1 MPAGES
7 FYITTPIYYPSDVP
21 HIGHGYTSVATDTL
35 ARWHRQAGDDTWM
48 LTGTDEHGQ
57 KMLRA
62 AAANG
67 VTPQQWVDKLVS
79 ESWFP
84 LLETLD
90 VANDDFIRTTQERHE
105 KNVQVFF
112 QRLYDAGYIYAGE
125 YEALYCVGCEEF
137 KPESEIV
144 DGTGPF
150 EGLKVC
156 AIHSKP
162 LELLQEKN
170 YFFKLSEFG
179 DRLLELYKTEPDF
192 VRPHSARNEVVS
204 FVSQGLKDLSISRST
219 FDWGI
224 PLPWD
229 ESHVIYVWVDAL
241 LNYVTAVGYGA
252 STGSAAEGGSAAE
265 DGAAGGGGSA
275 GDGGSAGGDGDG
287 EFARRWPAYHVVGKD
302 ILRFHAVIWPA
313 LLMAAGL
320 DVPKGVFA
328 HGWLLVGGEKMSKSK
343 LTGIAPTEITDVF
356 GSDAYRYYFLSAI
369 AFGQD
374 GSFSWEDLSARYQA
388 ELANGFGN
396 LASRTIAMI
405 EKYFDGVVPEADEY
419 TEQDLAIQ
427 KIVADAATAADAA
440 IEQFRIDE
448 AISAIWT
455 IVDALNG
462 YITENEPWALARD
475 EARRGRLATVLYT
488 CAEGLRALAVLLSPV
503 MPQST
508 QKLWSALGAA
518 ETLGGL
524 PDQPIREAGAWGGLR
539 PGTAVSTLTPLFPRV
554 EQS

>member
-1 MPAGES
+1 MTSGGS
-7 FYITTPIYYPSDVP
+7 FYITTPIYYPSDLP
-21 HIGHGYTSVATDTL
+21 HIGHGYTSVAVDTL

-62 AAANG
+62 ATANG
-67 VTPQQWVDKLVS
+67 VTPQEWVDKLVE

-84 LLETLD
+84 LLKTLD
-90 VANDDFIRTTQERHE
+90 VANDDFIRTTQPRHE
-105 KNVQVFF
+105 ERVKKFVQA
-112 QRLYDAGYIYAGE
+112 LYDSGYIYAGE

-137 KPESEIV
+137 KPEAEIV

-170 YFFKLSEFG
+170 YFFKLSEFQ
-179 DRLLELYKTEPDF
+179 DRLLELYRSQPDF
-192 VRPHSARNEVVS
+192 VRPDSARNEVVS
-204 FVSQGLKDLSISRST
+204 FVRSGLKDLSISRSA

-224 PLPWD
+224 RVPWD

-241 LNYVTAVGYGA
+241 LNYATAVGYGDDP
-252 STGSAAEGGSAAE
+252 AEFE
-265 DGAAGGGGSA
+265 
-275 GDGGSAGGDGDG
+275 
-287 EFARRWPAYHVVGKD
+287 RRWPAYHVVGKD

-313 LLMAAGL
+313 MLMAAGL
-320 DVPKGVFA
+320 EVPKGIFA

-356 GSDAYRYYFLSAI
+356 GSDAYRFYFLSAI

-405 EKYFDGVVPEADEY
+405 GRYFDGVVPTPGEP
-419 TEQDLAIQ
+419 TELDLRVQ
-427 KIVADAATAADAA
+427 RTVADAATAADAA
-440 IEQFRIDE
+440 MTAFRPDE

-455 IVDALNG
+455 IVDELNG
-462 YITENEPWALARD
+462 YITENEPWALAKDDANR
-475 EARRGRLATVLYT
+475 ERLSTVLYT
-488 CAEGLRALAVLLSPV
+488 AAEGLRALAVLLSPV

-508 QKLWSALGAA
+508 ATLWDALGAPGEVTA
-518 ETLGGL
+518 
-524 PDQPIREAGAWGGLR
+524 QPLREAGTWGQL
-539 PGTAVSTLTPLFPRV
+539 PAGTRVGTLAPLFPRV
-554 EQS
+554 EQSA

>member
-1 MPAGES
+1 MTSGRS

-21 HIGHGYTSVATDTL
+21 HIGHGYTTVAVDTL

-62 AAANG
+62 ATANG

-84 LLETLD
+84 LLKALD

-105 KNVQVFF
+105 RNVQTFF
-112 QRLYDAGYIYAGE
+112 QALYDRGYIYAGE

-170 YFFKLSEFG
+170 YFFKLSEFQ
-179 DRLLELYKTEPDF
+179 DKLLELYKTDF
-192 VRPHSARNEVVS
+192 IQPESARNEVVS
-204 FVSQGLKDLSISRST
+204 FVKQGLKDLSVSRST

-224 PLPWD
+224 KVPWD
-229 ESHVIYVWVDAL
+229 ETHVIYVWIDAL
-241 LNYVTAVGYGA
+241 LNYATAVGYG
-252 STGSAAEGGSAAE
+252 SDPEQ
-265 DGAAGGGGSA
+265 
-275 GDGGSAGGDGDG
+275 
-287 EFARRWPAYHVVGKD
+287 FARRWPAHHVVGKD

-313 LLMAAGL
+313 MLMAAGL
-320 DVPKGVFA
+320 EVPRSVFA

-356 GSDAYRYYFLSAI
+356 GSDAYRFYFLSAI

-396 LASRTIAMI
+396 LASRTTAMI
-405 EKYFDGVVPEADEY
+405 ERYFEGVVPPAGTPEEIDLRVQRTVAEAAAAADE
-419 TEQDLAIQ
+419 
-427 KIVADAATAADAA
+427 A
-440 IEQFRIDE
+440 IERFRIDE
-448 AISAIWT
+448 AIAAIWT
-455 IVDALNG
+455 IVDELNG
-462 YITENEPWALARD
+462 YITETAPWVIAKDDTQR
-475 EARRGRLATVLYT
+475 ERLGTVLYT
-488 CAEGLRALAVLLSPV
+488 AAEGLRALAVLLSPV

-508 QKLWSALGAA
+508 EKLWVALGAA
-518 ETLGGL
+518 DSLGRL
-524 PDQPIREAGAWGGLR
+524 QDQPIREAGTWGQLK
-539 PGTAVSTLTPLFPRV
+539 PGTSVNGLAPLFPRI
-554 EQS
+554 EQ

>member
-1 MPAGES
+1 MTSGRQS

-21 HIGHGYTSVATDTL
+21 HIGHGYTTVAVDTL

-57 KMLRA
+57 KMMRA
-62 AAANG
+62 ASANG
-67 VTPQQWVDKLVS
+67 VTPQEWVDKLVT

-84 LLETLD
+84 LLKTLD
-90 VANDDFIRTTQERHE
+90 VANDDFIRTTQARHE
-105 KNVQVFF
+105 ERVQQFV
-112 QRLYDAGYIYAGE
+112 QAIYDRGYIYAGE

-144 DGTGPF
+144 DGTGAF

-170 YFFKLSEFG
+170 YFFKLSEFQ
-179 DRLLELYKTEPDF
+179 DKLLELYSTVPDF
-192 VRPHSARNEVVS
+192 VRPDSARNEVVS
-204 FVSQGLKDLSISRST
+204 FVKNGLKDLSISRSA

-224 PLPWD
+224 TVPWD
-229 ESHVIYVWVDAL
+229 EQHVIYVWVDAL
-241 LNYVTAVGYGA
+241 LNYATAIGYG
-252 STGSAAEGGSAAE
+252 TDPE
-265 DGAAGGGGSA
+265 
-275 GDGGSAGGDGDG
+275 

-313 LLMAAGL
+313 MLMAAGL
-320 DVPKGVFA
+320 EVPRGVFA

-356 GSDAYRYYFLSAI
+356 GSDAYRFYFLSAI

-396 LASRTIAMI
+396 LASRTTAMV
-405 EKYFDGVVPEADEY
+405 EKYFEGVVPPAAGYLEG
-419 TEQDLAIQ
+419 DLAIQ
-427 KIVADAATAADAA
+427 RTVADAATAADAA
-440 IEQFRIDE
+440 MERFRIDE
-448 AISAIWT
+448 AISSIWT
-455 IVDALNG
+455 IVDALNL
-462 YITENEPWALARD
+462 YITENEPWALAKD
-475 EARRGRLATVLYT
+475 EAQRARLGTVLYT
-488 CAEGLRALAVLLSPV
+488 AAEGLRALAVLLSPV
-503 MPQST
+503 MPEST
-508 QKLWSALGAA
+508 EKLWIALGAA
-518 ETLGGL
+518 ESVGRLQ
-524 PDQPIREAGAWGGLR
+524 DQPLREAGGWGVLK
-539 PGTAVSTLTPLFPRV
+539 PGTSVNGLAPLFPRV
-554 EQS
+554 EQTAT

>member
-1 MPAGES
+1 MTSGGS
-7 FYITTPIYYPSDVP
+7 FYITTPIYYPSDLP
-21 HIGHGYTSVATDTL
+21 HIGHGYTTVAVDAL

-67 VTPQQWVDKLVS
+67 VTPQAWVDKLVQ

-90 VANDDFIRTTQERHE
+90 VANDDFIRTTQPRHE
-105 KNVQVFF
+105 ERVQQFV
-112 QRLYDAGYIYAGE
+112 QALYDRGYIYAGE

-144 DGTGPF
+144 DGTGAF

-170 YFFKLSEFG
+170 YFFKLSEFQ
-179 DRLLELYKTEPDF
+179 DRLLELYRTEPDF
-192 VRPHSARNEVVS
+192 VRPDSARNEVVS
-204 FVSQGLKDLSISRST
+204 FVKSGLKDLSISRSA

-229 ESHVIYVWVDAL
+229 SSHVIYVWVDAL
-241 LNYVTAVGYGA
+241 LNYATAVGYG
-252 STGSAAEGGSAAE
+252 TDPEQ
-265 DGAAGGGGSA
+265 
-275 GDGGSAGGDGDG
+275 
-287 EFARRWPAYHVVGKD
+287 FARRWPAYHVVGKD

-313 LLMAAGL
+313 MLMALGL
-320 DVPKGVFA
+320 DVPRGVFA

-356 GSDAYRYYFLSAI
+356 GSDAYRFYFLSAI
-369 AFGQD
+369 PFGHD

-396 LASRTIAMI
+396 LASRTTAMI
-405 EKYFDGVVPEADEY
+405 ARYFDGAVPAPGEDN
-419 TEQDLAIQ
+419 DNDRRIQ
-427 KIVADAATAADAA
+427 QVVADAATAADAA
-440 IEQFRIDE
+440 MERFRPDE
-448 AISAIWT
+448 AITAIWT

-462 YITENEPWALARD
+462 YITDNEPWALAKDDAQR
-475 EARRGRLATVLYT
+475 ARLGTVLYT
-488 CAEGLRALAVLLSPV
+488 AAEGLRALAVLLSPI
-503 MPQST
+503 MPDAT
-508 QKLWSALGAA
+508 QKLWAALGAA
-518 ETLGGL
+518 ERLA
-524 PDQPIREAGAWGGLR
+524 DQPLREAGTWGRLK
-539 PGTAVSTLTPLFPRV
+539 PGTTVTALAPLFPRV
-554 EQS
+554 EQSA

>member
-1 MPAGES
+1 MARIRPRIDGMSAGES

-21 HIGHGYTSVATDTL
+21 HIGHGYTTVAVDTL

-57 KMLRA
+57 KMMRA

-67 VTPQQWVDKLVS
+67 VAPQEWVDKLVS

-90 VANDDFIRTTQERHE
+90 VANDDFIRTTQPRHE
-105 KNVQVFF
+105 ERVRRFVQAI
-112 QRLYDAGYIYAGE
+112 YDRGYIYAGE
-125 YEALYCVGCEEF
+125 FEALYCVGCEEF
-137 KPESEIV
+137 KTEADIA
-144 DGTGPF
+144 DGTGAF

-156 AIHSKP
+156 TIHSKP

-170 YFFKLSEFG
+170 YFFKLSEFQ
-179 DRLLELYKTEPDF
+179 DRLLELYKTQPDF
-192 VRPHSARNEVVS
+192 VRPTSARNEVVS

-224 PLPWD
+224 SVPWD

-241 LNYVTAVGYGA
+241 LNYATAVGYGSDPA
-252 STGSAAEGGSAAE
+252 SES
-265 DGAAGGGGSA
+265 GA
-275 GDGGSAGGDGDG
+275 
-287 EFARRWPAYHVVGKD
+287 EFARRWPGYHVVGKD

-313 LLMAAGL
+313 MLMAAGL
-320 DVPKGVFA
+320 EVPKGVFA

-356 GSDAYRYYFLSAI
+356 GSDAYRFYFLSAI

-374 GSFSWEDLSARYQA
+374 GSFSWEDLAARYQA

-396 LASRTIAMI
+396 LASRTVAMI
-405 EKYFDGVVPEADEY
+405 EKYFGGVVPAPGEY
-419 TEQDLAIQ
+419 TDADRAIQ
-427 KIVADAATAADAA
+427 QIVADAAKNADAA
-440 IEQFRIDE
+440 MEQFQPSDAID
-448 AISAIWT
+448 AIWT
-455 IVDALNG
+455 IVEELNG
-462 YITENEPWALARD
+462 YITENEPWVLAKD
-475 EARRGRLATVLYT
+475 EATRSRLATVLYT

-508 QKLWSALGAA
+508 AKLWSALGAEA
-518 ETLGGL
+518 ALGAL
-524 PDQPIREAGAWGGLR
+524 QAQPLREAGRWGQL
-539 PGTAVSTLTPLFPRV
+539 PVGTQVQTLAPLFPRV
-554 EQS
+554 EQAD

>member
-1 MPAGES
+1 MTSGRS

-21 HIGHGYTSVATDTL
+21 HIGHGYTTVAVDTL

-57 KMLRA
+57 KMMRA
-62 AAANG
+62 ASANG
-67 VTPQQWVDKLVS
+67 VTPQEWVDKLVG

-84 LLETLD
+84 LLKTLD
-90 VANDDFIRTTQERHE
+90 VANDDFIRTTQPRHE
-105 KNVQVFF
+105 ERVKQFVQAI
-112 QRLYDAGYIYAGE
+112 YDRGYIYAGE

-170 YFFKLSEFG
+170 YFFKLSEFQ
-179 DRLLELYKTEPDF
+179 DRLLELYAGSDF
-192 VRPHSARNEVVS
+192 IRPESARNEVVS
-204 FVSQGLKDLSISRST
+204 FVKQGLKDLSISRSA

-224 PLPWD
+224 TVPWD

-241 LNYVTAVGYGA
+241 LNYATAVGYG
-252 STGSAAEGGSAAE
+252 SDPE
-265 DGAAGGGGSA
+265 
-275 GDGGSAGGDGDG
+275 

-313 LLMAAGL
+313 MLMAAGV
-320 DVPKGVFA
+320 DVPRGVFA

-356 GSDAYRYYFLSAI
+356 GSDAYRFYFLSAI

-396 LASRTIAMI
+396 LASRTTAMI
-405 EKYFDGVVPEADEY
+405 ERYFEGIVPPAGSYAEAD
-419 TEQDLAIQ
+419 LHIQ
-427 KIVADAATAADAA
+427 KTVADAAAAADAA
-440 IEQFRIDE
+440 IERFRIDE
-448 AISAIWT
+448 AITSVWT
-455 IVDALNG
+455 IVDALNL
-462 YITENEPWALARD
+462 YITENEPWALAKD
-475 EARRGRLATVLYT
+475 EAQRERLGTVLYT
-488 CAEGLRALAVLLSPV
+488 AAEGLRALAVLLSPV
-503 MPQST
+503 MPVST
-508 QKLWSALGAA
+508 EKLWIALGAA
-518 ETLGGL
+518 ETLGRL
-524 PDQPIREAGAWGGLR
+524 QDQPIREAGGWGILK
-539 PGTAVSTLTPLFPRV
+539 PGTSVNGLAPLFPRV
-554 EQS
+554 EQSV

>member
-1 MPAGES
+1 MSTGKS
-7 FYITTPIYYPSDVP
+7 FYITTPIYYPSDLP
-21 HIGHGYTSVATDTL
+21 HIGHGYTTVAVDAL

-48 LTGTDEHGQ
+48 LSGTDEHGQ

-67 VTPQQWVDKLVS
+67 VTPQEWVDKLVA
-79 ESWFP
+79 ESWYP
-84 LLETLD
+84 LLRTLD
-90 VANDDFIRTTQERHE
+90 VANDDFIRTTQPRHE
-105 KNVQVFF
+105 ERVQEFVKA
-112 QRLYDAGYIYAGE
+112 LYDRGHIYAGE

-144 DGTGPF
+144 DGMGAF

-170 YFFKLSEFG
+170 YFFKLSEFQ

-192 VRPHSARNEVVS
+192 VRPEPARNEVVS
-204 FVSQGLKDLSISRST
+204 FVRSGLKDLSISRSA

-224 PLPWD
+224 TVPWD
-229 ESHVIYVWVDAL
+229 PSHVIYVWVDAL
-241 LNYVTAVGYGA
+241 LNYATAVGYG
-252 STGSAAEGGSAAE
+252 TDPEQ
-265 DGAAGGGGSA
+265 
-275 GDGGSAGGDGDG
+275 
-287 EFARRWPAYHVVGKD
+287 FARRWPAYHVVGKD

-313 LLMAAGL
+313 MLMAAGL
-320 DVPKGVFA
+320 DVPRGVFA

-356 GSDAYRYYFLSAI
+356 GSDAYRFYFLSAI

-396 LASRTIAMI
+396 LASRTTAMI
-405 EKYFDGVVPEADEY
+405 ERYFEGIVPPAAAY
-419 TEQDLAIQ
+419 TEGDLGIQ
-427 KIVADAATAADAA
+427 RIVADAAAAADQAM
-440 IEQFRIDE
+440 ERFRPDE
-448 AISAIWT
+448 AIAAIWT

-462 YITENEPWALARD
+462 YITENEPWALAKDDAER
-475 EARRGRLATVLYT
+475 ARLGTVLYT
-488 CAEGLRALAVLLSPV
+488 ASEGLRALAVLLSPF
-503 MPQST
+503 MPEAT
-508 QKLWSALGAA
+508 AKLWVALGHAGRLQD
-518 ETLGGL
+518 E
-524 PDQPIREAGAWGGLR
+524 PIRDAGQWGVLV
-539 PGTAVSTLTPLFPRV
+539 PGTSVNGLAPLFPRV
-554 EQS
+554 EQDA

>member
-1 MPAGES
+1 MPAGQS

-21 HIGHGYTSVATDTL
+21 HIGHGYTTVAVDTL

-48 LTGTDEHGQ
+48 LTGSDEHGQ

-62 AAANG
+62 AAANNM
-67 VTPQQWVDKLVS
+67 TPQEWVDRLVG
-79 ESWFP
+79 EAWLP

-105 KNVQVFF
+105 HRVQKFV
-112 QRLYDAGYIYAGE
+112 QAIYDRGYIYAGE

-137 KPESEIV
+137 KPDAEIV

-170 YFFKLSEFG
+170 YFFKLSEFQ
-179 DRLLELYKTEPDF
+179 DKLLELYRTQPDF
-192 VRPHSARNEVVS
+192 IRPESARNEVVS
-204 FVSQGLKDLSISRST
+204 FVRQGLKDLSISRSA

-224 PLPWD
+224 KVPWD
-229 ESHVIYVWVDAL
+229 ENHVIYVWVDAL
-241 LNYVTAVGYGA
+241 LNYVTAVGYGDD
-252 STGSAAEGGSAAE
+252 S
-265 DGAAGGGGSA
+265 D
-275 GDGGSAGGDGDG
+275 
-287 EFARRWPAYHVVGKD
+287 EFERRWPAYHVVGKD

-313 LLMAAGL
+313 MLMAAGV

-343 LTGIAPTEITDVF
+343 LTGIAPSEIIDVF
-356 GSDAYRYYFLSAI
+356 GSDAYRFYFLSAI
-369 AFGQD
+369 AFGHD
-374 GSFSWEDLSARYQA
+374 GSFSWEDLAARYQA

-396 LASRTIAMI
+396 LASRTVAMI
-405 EKYFDGVVPEADEY
+405 EKYFDGTVPAAADY
-419 TEQDLAIQ
+419 TEQDLHVQ
-427 KIVADAATAADAA
+427 KIVADAAKNADAA
-440 IEQFRIDE
+440 IEQFRLDE
-448 AISAIWT
+448 AIESIWT
-455 IVDALNG
+455 IVDELNG

-475 EARRGRLATVLYT
+475 EDQRERLGTVLYT

-508 QKLWSALGAA
+508 EKLWQALGVTD
-518 ETLGGL
+518 TLGAL
-524 PDQPIREAGAWGGLR
+524 TEQPIREAGTWGVLR
-539 PGTAVSTLTPLFPRV
+539 PGTTVNTLAPLFPRV
-554 EQS
+554 EASA

>member
-1 MPAGES
+1 VTSGRS

-21 HIGHGYTSVATDTL
+21 HIGHGYTTVAVDTL

-67 VTPQQWVDKLVS
+67 ATPQEWVDKLVS

-84 LLETLD
+84 VLDTLD
-90 VANDDFIRTTQERHE
+90 VANDDFIRTTQPRHE
-105 KNVQVFF
+105 ERVREFVQAIFD
-112 QRLYDAGYIYAGE
+112 RGYIYAGE
-125 YEALYCVGCEEF
+125 FEALYCVGCEEF
-137 KPESEIV
+137 KTEAEIV
-144 DGTGPF
+144 DGAGPF

-170 YFFKLSEFG
+170 YFFKLSEFQ
-179 DRLLELYKTEPDF
+179 DRLLELYRSVPDF
-192 VRPHSARNEVVS
+192 IRPDSARNEVVS
-204 FVSQGLKDLSISRST
+204 FVKSGLKDLSISRST

-224 PLPWD
+224 KVPWD

-241 LNYVTAVGYGA
+241 LNYATAIGYG
-252 STGSAAEGGSAAE
+252 TDPEQ
-265 DGAAGGGGSA
+265 
-275 GDGGSAGGDGDG
+275 
-287 EFARRWPAYHVVGKD
+287 FARRWPAYHVVGKD

-313 LLMAAGL
+313 MLMAAGVE
-320 DVPKGVFA
+320 VPRGVFA

-356 GSDAYRYYFLSAI
+356 GSDAYRFYFLSAI

-396 LASRTIAMI
+396 LASRTVAMI
-405 EKYFDGVVPEADEY
+405 GRYFDGVLPAPGEPAEG
-419 TEQDLAIQ
+419 DLAIQ
-427 KIVADAATAADAA
+427 RTVSDAATAADAA
-440 IEQFRIDE
+440 IERFRIDE

-455 IVDALNG
+455 IVDELNG
-462 YITENEPWALARD
+462 YITDNEPWALAKDDAQR
-475 EARRGRLATVLYT
+475 ERLGTVLYT
-488 CAEGLRALAVLLSPV
+488 AAEGLRALATLLSPV
-503 MPQST
+503 MPIAT
-508 QKLWSALGAA
+508 AKLWAALGASDA
-518 ETLGGL
+518 LGAL
-524 PDQPIREAGAWGGLR
+524 LDQPIREAGEWGRLQ
-539 PGTAVSTLTPLFPRV
+539 PGTAVQTLTPLFPRV
-554 EQS
+554 EQA

>member
-1 MPAGES
+1 VSNGRS
-7 FYITTPIYYPSDVP
+7 FYITTPIYYPSDLP
-21 HIGHGYTSVATDTL
+21 HIGHGYTTVAVDTL

-67 VTPQQWVDKLVS
+67 VTPQEWVDRLVE

-84 LLETLD
+84 LLKTLD
-90 VANDDFIRTTQERHE
+90 VANDDFIRTTQPRHE
-105 KNVQVFF
+105 ERVQQFV
-112 QRLYDAGYIYAGE
+112 QALYDRGYIYAGE

-144 DGTGPF
+144 DGTGAF

-179 DRLLELYKTEPDF
+179 DRLLELYKTVPDF
-192 VRPHSARNEVVS
+192 VRPESARNEVVS
-204 FVSQGLKDLSISRST
+204 FVKSGLKDLSISRSA

-224 PLPWD
+224 RVPWD
-229 ESHVIYVWVDAL
+229 DSHVIYVWVDAL
-241 LNYVTAVGYGA
+241 LNYATAVGYG
-252 STGSAAEGGSAAE
+252 T
-265 DGAAGGGGSA
+265 DP
-275 GDGGSAGGDGDG
+275 DQ
-287 EFARRWPAYHVVGKD
+287 FARRWPAYHVVGKD

-313 LLMAAGL
+313 MLMAAGL
-320 DVPKGVFA
+320 EVPRGVFA

-343 LTGIAPTEITDVF
+343 LTGIAPQEITDVF
-356 GSDAYRYYFLSAI
+356 GSDAYRFYFLSAI

-396 LASRTIAMI
+396 LASRTTAMI
-405 EKYFDGVVPEADEY
+405 ERYFEGIVPEPGEY
-419 TEQDLAIQ
+419 GDRDRVAQETVASAAIR
-427 KIVADAATAADAA
+427 ADAA
-440 IEQFRIDE
+440 IEQFRPDE
-448 AISAIWT
+448 AITAIWS
-455 IVDALNG
+455 IVDDLNG
-462 YITENEPWALARD
+462 YITENEPWALAKDAAQR
-475 EARRGRLATVLYT
+475 ERLGTVLYT
-488 CAEGLRALAVLLSPV
+488 AAEGLRALAVLLSPI
-503 MPQST
+503 MPEST
-508 QKLWSALGAA
+508 EKLWVALGAA
-518 ETLGGL
+518 ETLGRL
-524 PDQPIREAGAWGGLR
+524 EDQPLREAGEWGALR
-539 PGTAVSTLTPLFPRV
+539 PGTSVNGLAPLFPRI
-554 EQS
+554 EQ

>member
-1 MPAGES
+1 MTSGGS
-7 FYITTPIYYPSDVP
+7 FYITTPIYYPSDLP
-21 HIGHGYTSVATDTL
+21 HIGHGYTSVAVDTL

-62 AAANG
+62 ATANG
-67 VTPQQWVDKLVS
+67 VTPQEWVDKLVE

-84 LLETLD
+84 LLKTLD
-90 VANDDFIRTTQERHE
+90 VANDDFIRTTQPRHE
-105 KNVQVFF
+105 ERVKKFVQA
-112 QRLYDAGYIYAGE
+112 LYDSGYIYAGE

-137 KPESEIV
+137 KPEAEIV

-170 YFFKLSEFG
+170 YFFKLSEFQ
-179 DRLLELYKTEPDF
+179 DRLLELYRSQPDF
-192 VRPHSARNEVVS
+192 VRPDSARNEVVS
-204 FVSQGLKDLSISRST
+204 FVRSGLKDLSISRSA

-224 PLPWD
+224 RVPWD

-241 LNYVTAVGYGA
+241 LNYATAVGYGDDP
-252 STGSAAEGGSAAE
+252 AEFE
-265 DGAAGGGGSA
+265 
-275 GDGGSAGGDGDG
+275 
-287 EFARRWPAYHVVGKD
+287 RRWPAYHVVGKD

-313 LLMAAGL
+313 MLMAAGL
-320 DVPKGVFA
+320 EVPKGIFA

-356 GSDAYRYYFLSAI
+356 GSDAYRFYFLSAI

-405 EKYFDGVVPEADEY
+405 GRYFDGFVPTPGEP
-419 TEQDLAIQ
+419 TELDLRVQ
-427 KIVADAATAADAA
+427 RTVADAATAADAA
-440 IEQFRIDE
+440 MTAFRPDE

-455 IVDALNG
+455 IVDELNG
-462 YITENEPWALARD
+462 YITENEPWALAKDDANR
-475 EARRGRLATVLYT
+475 ERLSTVLYT
-488 CAEGLRALAVLLSPV
+488 AAEGLRALAVLLSPV

-508 QKLWSALGAA
+508 ATLWGALGAPGELTA
-518 ETLGGL
+518 
-524 PDQPIREAGAWGGLR
+524 QPLREAGTWGQL
-539 PGTAVSTLTPLFPRV
+539 PAGTRVGTLAPLFPRV
-554 EQS
+554 EQSA

>member
-21 HIGHGYTSVATDTL
+21 HIGHGYTSVAVDTL

-62 AAANG
+62 AAANN
-67 VTPQQWVDKLVS
+67 VTPQEWVDKLVT
-79 ESWFP
+79 EAWFP
-84 LLETLD
+84 LLKTLD

-105 KNVQVFF
+105 ERVKKFVQAI
-112 QRLYDAGYIYAGE
+112 YDRGYIYAGE

-137 KPESEIV
+137 KPESEIL

-170 YFFKLSEFG
+170 YFFKLSEFQ
-179 DRLLELYKTEPDF
+179 DRLLELYKEQPGF
-192 VRPHSARNEVVS
+192 IRPESARNEVVS
-204 FVSQGLKDLSISRST
+204 FVRQGLKDLSISRSA

-224 PLPWD
+224 EVPWD
-229 ESHVIYVWVDAL
+229 DAHVIYVWVDAL
-241 LNYVTAVGYGA
+241 LNYATAVGYGDDDA
-252 STGSAAEGGSAAE
+252 NF
-265 DGAAGGGGSA
+265 D
-275 GDGGSAGGDGDG
+275 
-287 EFARRWPAYHVVGKD
+287 RRWPAYHVVGKD

-313 LLMAAGL
+313 MLMAAGV

-356 GSDAYRYYFLSAI
+356 GSDAYRFYFLSAI

-374 GSFSWEDLSARYQA
+374 GSFSWEDLAARYQA

-396 LASRTIAMI
+396 LASRTTAMI
-405 EKYFDGVVPEADEY
+405 EKYFEGIVPPAGEY
-419 TEQDLAIQ
+419 TEKDLSIQ
-427 KIVADAATAADAA
+427 QIVADAATKADAA

-448 AISAIWT
+448 AISSIWK

-475 EARRGRLATVLYT
+475 EAQRERLGTVLYT

-508 QKLWSALGAA
+508 EKLWEALGAGDD
-518 ETLGGL
+518 LGRL
-524 PDQPIREAGAWGGLR
+524 QDQPIREAGAWGALK
-539 PGTAVSTLTPLFPRV
+539 PGTSVNGLAPLFPRV
-554 EQS
+554 ETTA

>member
-1 MPAGES
+1 MSTDRS

-21 HIGHGYTSVATDTL
+21 HIGHGYTTVAVDAL
-35 ARWHRQAGDDTWM
+35 ARWHRQSGDDTWM

-57 KMLRA
+57 KMMRA

-67 VTPQQWVDKLVS
+67 ATPQEWVDKLVS

-90 VANDDFIRTTQERHE
+90 VANDDFIRTTQPRHE
-105 KNVQVFF
+105 ERVREFVQAI
-112 QRLYDAGYIYAGE
+112 YDREYIYAGE
-125 YEALYCVGCEEF
+125 FEALYCVGCEEF
-137 KPESEIV
+137 KTESEIL
-144 DGTGPF
+144 DGTGAF
-150 EGLKVC
+150 EGLKIC

-170 YFFKLSEFG
+170 YFFKLSEFQ
-179 DRLLELYKTEPDF
+179 DRLLELYRTEPDF
-192 VRPHSARNEVVS
+192 VRPESARNEVVS
-204 FVSQGLKDLSISRST
+204 FVKQGLKDLSISRST

-224 PLPWD
+224 TVPWD

-241 LNYVTAVGYGA
+241 LNYATAVGF
-252 STGSAAEGGSAAE
+252 GSDPEQF
-265 DGAAGGGGSA
+265 DK
-275 GDGGSAGGDGDG
+275 
-287 EFARRWPAYHVVGKD
+287 RWPAYHVVGKD

-313 LLMAAGL
+313 MLMAAGV

-356 GSDAYRYYFLSAI
+356 GSDAYRFYFLSAI

-405 EKYFDGVVPEADEY
+405 ERYFAGVVPAAGVPTPADDVVAK
-419 TEQDLAIQ
+419 T
-427 KIVADAATAADAA
+427 VADAASAADAA
-440 IEQFRIDE
+440 IERFRIDE
-448 AISAIWT
+448 AVAAIWT
-455 IVDALNG
+455 IVDVLNG
-462 YITENEPWALARD
+462 YITENEPWALAKD
-475 EARRGRLATVLYT
+475 ETKRERLGTVLYT
-488 CAEGLRALAVLLSPV
+488 AAEGLRALAVLLSPV
-503 MPQST
+503 MPVAT
-508 QKLWSALGAA
+508 EKLWTSLGVTERLGALQA
-518 ETLGGL
+518 QPLRDAGRWGQL
-524 PDQPIREAGAWGGLR
+524 PV
-539 PGTAVSTLTPLFPRV
+539 GTKVAALSPLFPRI
-554 EQS
+554 EQSV

>member
-1 MPAGES
+1 MTSGRS

-21 HIGHGYTSVATDTL
+21 HIGHGYTTVAVDTL

-57 KMLRA
+57 KMMRA

-67 VTPQQWVDKLVS
+67 ATPQEWVDKLVG

-84 LLETLD
+84 LLKTLD
-90 VANDDFIRTTQERHE
+90 VANDDFIRTSQLRHE
-105 KNVQVFF
+105 ERVATFVQA
-112 QRLYDAGYIYAGE
+112 LYDRGYIYAGE
-125 YEALYCVGCEEF
+125 FEALYCVGCEEF
-137 KPESEIV
+137 KTEAEIV

-170 YFFKLSEFG
+170 YFFKLSEFQ
-179 DRLLELYKTEPDF
+179 DRLLELYKTVPDF
-192 VRPHSARNEVVS
+192 VRPESARNEVVS
-204 FVSQGLKDLSISRST
+204 FVKNGLKDLSISRST

-224 PLPWD
+224 QVPWD
-229 ESHVIYVWVDAL
+229 DAHVIYVWVDAL
-241 LNYVTAVGYGA
+241 LNYATAVGYGNDP
-252 STGSAAEGGSAAE
+252 EQ
-265 DGAAGGGGSA
+265 
-275 GDGGSAGGDGDG
+275 
-287 EFARRWPAYHVVGKD
+287 FARRWPAYHVVGKD

-313 LLMAAGL
+313 MLMAAGL
-320 DVPKGVFA
+320 EVPRGVFA

-356 GSDAYRYYFLSAI
+356 GSDAYRFYFLSAI

-405 EKYFDGVVPEADEY
+405 ERYFEGIVPPAGET
-419 TEQDLAIQ
+419 TEIDRAIQ
-427 KIVADAATAADAA
+427 QTVADAATNADAA
-440 IEQFRIDE
+440 IEKFRIDE
-448 AISAIWT
+448 AIAAIWT

-462 YITENEPWALARD
+462 YITDNEPWALAKDPEKR
-475 EARRGRLATVLYT
+475 ERLATVLYT
-488 CAEGLRALAVLLSPV
+488 AAEGLRALAVLLSPV
-503 MPQST
+503 MPVST
-508 QKLWSALGAA
+508 EKLWIALGAA
-518 ETLGGL
+518 ESIGRLH
-524 PDQPIREAGAWGGLR
+524 DQPLRDAGEWGVLR
-539 PGTAVSTLTPLFPRV
+539 PGSSVNGLSPLFPRV
-554 EQS
+554 EQA

>member
-1 MPAGES
+1 MTSGES

-21 HIGHGYTSVATDTL
+21 HIGHGYTTVAVDAL

-67 VTPQQWVDKLVS
+67 ATPQEWVDRLVS
-79 ESWFP
+79 EAWFP
-84 LLETLD
+84 LLKTLD
-90 VANDDFIRTTQERHE
+90 VANDDFIRTTQQRHE
-105 KNVQVFF
+105 ERVQKFV
-112 QRLYDAGYIYAGE
+112 QAIYDRGYIYAGE
-125 YEALYCVGCEEF
+125 FEALYCVGCEEF
-137 KPESEIV
+137 KTESEIV

-170 YFFKLSEFG
+170 YFFKLSEFQ
-179 DRLLELYKTEPDF
+179 DKLLDLYKTDF
-192 VRPHSARNEVVS
+192 VRPETARNEVVS
-204 FVSQGLKDLSISRST
+204 FVKQGLKDLSISRST

-224 PLPWD
+224 KVPWD

-252 STGSAAEGGSAAE
+252 EPE
-265 DGAAGGGGSA
+265 D
-275 GDGGSAGGDGDG
+275 
-287 EFARRWPAYHVVGKD
+287 FARRWPAHHVVGKD

-313 LLMAAGL
+313 MLMAAGVE
-320 DVPKGVFA
+320 VPRGVFA

-356 GSDAYRYYFLSAI
+356 GSDAYRFYFLSAI

-396 LASRTIAMI
+396 LASRTTAMI
-405 EKYFDGVVPEADEY
+405 DRYFEGIVPPAGEY
-419 TEQDLAIQ
+419 TAQDLAIQ
-427 KIVADAATAADAA
+427 KTVADAAAAADAA
-440 IEQFRIDE
+440 IERFRIDE
-448 AISAIWT
+448 AITAIWT
-455 IVDALNG
+455 IVDALNL
-462 YITENEPWALARD
+462 YITENEPWALAKD
-475 EARRGRLATVLYT
+475 DAQRGRLGTVLYT
-488 CAEGLRALAVLLSPV
+488 AAEGLRALAVLLSPV
-503 MPQST
+503 TPIAT
-508 QKLWSALGAA
+508 EKLWVALGAGD
-518 ETLGGL
+518 TLGHL
-524 PDQPIREAGAWGGLR
+524 VEQPIRGAGRWGILPAGAS
-539 PGTAVSTLTPLFPRV
+539 VSALAPLFPRV
-554 EQS
+554 EQSV

>member
-1 MPAGES
+1 MTSGPSS

-21 HIGHGYTSVATDTL
+21 HIGHGYTTVAVDTL

-57 KMLRA
+57 KMMRA
-62 AAANG
+62 ASANN
-67 VTPQQWVDKLVS
+67 VTPQEWVDKLVT
-79 ESWFP
+79 EAWFP
-84 LLETLD
+84 LLKTLD
-90 VANDDFIRTTQERHE
+90 VANDDFIRTTQQRHE
-105 KNVQVFF
+105 ERVQQFV
-112 QRLYDAGYIYAGE
+112 QAIYDRGYIYAGE

-144 DGTGPF
+144 DGTGAF

-170 YFFKLSEFG
+170 YFFKLSEFQ
-179 DRLLELYKTEPDF
+179 DKLLELYSTVPDF
-192 VRPHSARNEVVS
+192 VRPESARNEVVS
-204 FVSQGLKDLSISRST
+204 FVKNGLKDLSISRSA

-241 LNYVTAVGYGA
+241 LNYATAIGYG
-252 STGSAAEGGSAAE
+252 E
-265 DGAAGGGGSA
+265 DPE
-275 GDGGSAGGDGDG
+275 
-287 EFARRWPAYHVVGKD
+287 EFARRWPAYHIVGKD

-313 LLMAAGL
+313 MLMAAGL
-320 DVPKGVFA
+320 EVPRGVFA

-356 GSDAYRYYFLSAI
+356 GSDAYRFYFLSAI

-396 LASRTIAMI
+396 LASRTTAMI
-405 EKYFDGVVPEADEY
+405 ERYYEGVVPPAAAYTDAD
-419 TEQDLAIQ
+419 LHIQ
-427 KIVADAATAADAA
+427 KTVADAAAHADAA
-440 IEQFRIDE
+440 IERFRIDE
-448 AISAIWT
+448 AIHAIWT
-455 IVDALNG
+455 IVDALNL
-462 YITENEPWALARD
+462 YITENEPWALAKDDAQR
-475 EARRGRLATVLYT
+475 ERLGTVLYT
-488 CAEGLRALAVLLSPV
+488 AAEGLRALAVLLSPV
-503 MPQST
+503 MPVST
-508 QKLWSALGAA
+508 EKLWIALGAA
-518 ETLGGL
+518 ESIGRLE
-524 PDQPIREAGAWGGLR
+524 DQPIREAGTWGVLTPGSSVNGL
-539 PGTAVSTLTPLFPRV
+539 APLFPRV
-554 EQS
+554 EQSV

>member
-1 MPAGES
+1 MSNGRS
-7 FYITTPIYYPSDVP
+7 FYITTPIYYPSDLP
-21 HIGHGYTSVATDTL
+21 HIGHGYTTVAVDTL

-62 AAANG
+62 AAAHG
-67 VTPQQWVDKLVS
+67 VTPQEWVDKLVQ

-84 LLETLD
+84 LLKTLD
-90 VANDDFIRTTQERHE
+90 VANDDFIRTTQPRHE
-105 KNVQVFF
+105 ERVQQFV
-112 QRLYDAGYIYAGE
+112 QALYDRGYIYAGE

-144 DGTGPF
+144 DGTGAF

-170 YFFKLSEFG
+170 YFFKLSEFQ
-179 DRLLELYKTEPDF
+179 DKLLELYSTVPDF
-192 VRPHSARNEVVS
+192 VRPESARNEVVS
-204 FVSQGLKDLSISRST
+204 FVKSGLKDLSISRSA

-224 PLPWD
+224 RVPWD

-241 LNYVTAVGYGA
+241 LNYATAVGYG
-252 STGSAAEGGSAAE
+252 TDPEQ
-265 DGAAGGGGSA
+265 
-275 GDGGSAGGDGDG
+275 
-287 EFARRWPAYHVVGKD
+287 FARRWPAYHVVGKD

-313 LLMAAGL
+313 MLMAAGL
-320 DVPKGVFA
+320 DVPRGVFA

-356 GSDAYRYYFLSAI
+356 GSDAYRFYFLSAI

-396 LASRTIAMI
+396 LASRTTAMI
-405 EKYFDGVVPEADEY
+405 ERYFEGMVPPPSGYSERDLAVQQTVAAAAAAADEAM
-419 TEQDLAIQ
+419 ER
-427 KIVADAATAADAA
+427 
-440 IEQFRIDE
+440 FRPDE

-455 IVDALNG
+455 IVDDLNG
-462 YITENEPWALARD
+462 YITENEPWALAKD
-475 EARRGRLATVLYT
+475 EAQRDRLGTVLYT
-488 CAEGLRALAVLLSPV
+488 AAEGLRALAVLLSPI
-503 MPQST
+503 MPT
-508 QKLWSALGAA
+508 ATEKLWIALGAA
-518 ETLGGL
+518 ESLGRL
-524 PDQPIREAGAWGGLR
+524 HDQPLRDAGAWGSLR
-539 PGTAVSTLTPLFPRV
+539 PGTSVNGLAPLFPRV
-554 EQS
+554 EQA